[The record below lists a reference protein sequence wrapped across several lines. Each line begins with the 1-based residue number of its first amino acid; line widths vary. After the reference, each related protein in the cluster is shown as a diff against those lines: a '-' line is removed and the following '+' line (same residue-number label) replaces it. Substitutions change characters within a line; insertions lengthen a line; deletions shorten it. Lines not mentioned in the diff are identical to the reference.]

1 MADNELKVGVTV
13 SSSGAEAGAKAAADS
28 FQTAADRITQAIN
41 KMSAN
46 MQGANSVM
54 MGQLGQ
60 MASAAQG
67 AATKTTQASA
77 HIMAGSSGIVRE
89 AIVMAREI
97 GRGDMTRLAGS
108 ASILAQRLGL
118 LEVAMTPLGGLAVAA
133 GAAFVAMGVA
143 AVQASVQFHALQ
155 NALTLTANASGL
167 AGDKFDA
174 VAQEMADAG
183 SHGIRD
189 ARRALVELA
198 QTGAFTGQ
206 NIALVGNVVLRLS
219 ELTGEKSEKIVQDF
233 SRITQ
238 EGVLRWAAKHQEVL
252 DNVDTKTLQYIHTLE
267 QQGKEQQAIATLM
280 TALNNKL
287 NDTSEALGN
296 QQTILGEAKN
306 AWQSFWQKVVDANDE
321 AKAEDLLNR
330 LGQKLYMLQD
340 LARIPLVGGL
350 FSGMISGTK
359 AEIANQQELQRLH
372 QRELDNIAKETEAR
386 SAANKKYLDDTL
398 HHHAGPHA
406 VGPSAAMAVAKA
418 EQQAELA
425 MTREKLATEQRLLET
440 SYRNNELTTVQY
452 YTRRRE
458 IIQENYKAEIDAQQ
472 KELQGAQTAA
482 SHAKNDSQRL
492 ESQATIVR
500 LQGQLN
506 LLRQKEVD
514 QLRLVSAEQEHVATQ
529 QQKQLDAIKA
539 QTAEKIA
546 LMSLDKGDKI
556 GGKKAPV
563 GGKTDVEIVQ
573 DQEKTENRRYEIV
586 MEFLRKRLA
595 AEGQT
600 PVEIARIN
608 SQIEIE
614 EATHQQKLSSLAG
627 QQAKA
632 MQEPFQKVADLLKTS
647 FTSFFDS
654 LADRTKS
661 VKEKFMGLVDG
672 ILKGLTQIG
681 TNMIMAELFGG
692 GGGGTGGVGGGGGLM
707 GGFMSGL
714 VGMAASY
721 DVGTDYVPKTGLAL
735 IHKGERVVP
744 AAENASGNFGKS
756 MNIVNQFTIAQPA
769 DRRTQTQIASLAAR
783 SAGRAVRRNG

>member
-13 SSSGAEAGAKAAADS
+13 SSAGAESGAKAAADS

-41 KMSAN
+41 KMSAQ
-46 MQGANSVM
+46 MQGANTVM

-60 MASAAQG
+60 MASSAQQ
-67 AATKTTQASA
+67 AATKTTQATA
-77 HIMAGSSGIVRE
+77 HIVAGSSGIVRE

-108 ASILAQRLGL
+108 ASILAQRLGA
-118 LEVAMTPLGGLAVAA
+118 LEFVMTPVGAASAAVA
-133 GAAFVAMGVA
+133 AAFVAMGIA
-143 AVQASVQFHALQ
+143 AAQAAAQFHALQ

-167 AGDKFDA
+167 AGDRFAA
-174 VAQEMADAG
+174 VAQEIADAG
-183 SHGIRD
+183 NHGIRD
-189 ARRALVELA
+189 ARQALVELA

-206 NIALVGNVVLRLS
+206 NIALVGNVVLKLS

-233 SRITQ
+233 SRITR
-238 EGVLRWAAKHQEVL
+238 EGVLRWASKHQEVL

-267 QQGKEQQAIATLM
+267 QQGEESQAVATLM

-287 NDTSEALGN
+287 SDTSEALGN
-296 QQTILGEAKN
+296 QQTMLGEAKN
-306 AWQSFWQKVVDANDE
+306 AWQSFWQKVVDLNDE
-321 AKAEDLLNR
+321 SRAEDMMNR
-330 LGQKLYMLQD
+330 LTLKLKELQD
-340 LARIPLVGGL
+340 LASIPLVGRL
-350 FSGMISGTK
+350 FGGMISSTQ
-359 AEIANQQELQRLH
+359 AEIANQSELQRLH

-398 HHHAGPHA
+398 HHHAGPAA
-406 VGPSAAMAVAKA
+406 VGPSAAAAVARA
-418 EQQAELA
+418 EGQAELA
-425 MTREKLATEQRLLET
+425 MTREKLATEQRLLES

-458 IIQENYKAEIDAQQ
+458 IIQENYKAEVDAQQ
-472 KELQGAQTAA
+472 KELQAAQAA
-482 SHAKNDSQRL
+482 VSHAKNDSQRM

-546 LMSLDKGDKI
+546 LMGLDKGDKT
-556 GGKKAPV
+556 GQKTAPV
-563 GGKTDVEIVQ
+563 GSKTDVEIVQ
-573 DQEKTENRRYEIV
+573 EQEKTENRRYQIV

-614 EATHQQKLSSLAG
+614 EASHQQKLKSLSEA
-627 QQAKA
+627 QSKA
-632 MQEPFQKVADLLKTS
+632 MQEPFQKVADTLKSS
-647 FTSFFDS
+647 FTNFFDS
-654 LADRTKS
+654 LSDRTKS
-661 VKEKFMGLVDG
+661 LKEKFMGLVDSL
-672 ILKGLTQIG
+672 LKGLAQIG

-692 GGGGTGGVGGGGGLM
+692 GGGGTGGAGGGGGLM

-744 AAENASGNFGKS
+744 AAENATGNFGKS